1 MNNLFKALLI
11 VAAVALAWLSYQS
24 VMTPIEFNEK
34 REYREKQVVAR
45 LIDIRTAETEYR
57 NIKGDYTASLDT
69 LINWIKT
76 ENAKIVLKEGVLT
89 DKQLEAGMTERK
101 ALQMIEKA
109 KKTGNWKE
117 VEKEGLMNFKRDTTY
132 VPMIESL
139 FGKDYPVDSLR
150 YIPFSNPHKEFELE
164 KAEIV
169 TGSAGIKVK
178 VMCAKA
184 PFTAY
189 LIDLDKQELIN
200 LIETTEKLEKYPGV
214 KFGDIEEANN
224 NAGNWE

>member
-11 VAAVALAWLSYQS
+11 VAAVVLAWMSYQS
-24 VMTPIEFNEK
+24 VMTPIEFNETK
-34 REYREKQVVAR
+34 DFREKQVVAR

-57 NIKGDYTASLDT
+57 NLKGDYTDNLDT
-69 LINWIKT
+69 LIHWIKT

-89 DKQLEAGMTERK
+89 DKQLEEGMTE
-101 ALQMIEKA
+101 
-109 KKTGNWKE
+109 KE
-117 VEKEGLMNFKRDTTY
+117 AVKLGLIKRDTTY

-139 FGKDYPVDSLR
+139 FGKDYPIDSLR
-150 YIPFSNPHKEFELE
+150 YIPFSSPRQEYTLE

-184 PFTAY
+184 PYTSY
-189 LIDLDKQELIN
+189 LSDLDKQELIN
-200 LIETTEKLEKYPGV
+200 LIETTEKLEKYPGM

>member
-11 VAAVALAWLSYQS
+11 VAAVVLAWLSYQS
-24 VMTPIEFNEK
+24 VMTPIEFNET
-34 REYREKQVVAR
+34 RDFREKQVVAR

-57 NIKGDYTASLDT
+57 NLNGDYTASIDT
-69 LINWIKT
+69 LINWVKT
-76 ENAKIVLKEGVLT
+76 TNAKIVLKEGVLT
-89 DKQLEAGMTERK
+89 DKQLEEGMTEK
-101 ALQMIEKA
+101 EAV
-109 KKTGNWKE
+109 KK
-117 VEKEGLMNFKRDTTY
+117 GLIKRDTTY

-139 FGKDYPVDSLR
+139 FSKDYPIDSLR
-150 YIPFSNPHKEFELE
+150 YIPFSNGQEFELK

-184 PFTAY
+184 PFTSY
-189 LIDLDKQELIN
+189 LSDLDKQELIN
-200 LIETTEKLEKYPGV
+200 LIETTEKLEKYPGM

>member
-11 VAAVALAWLSYQS
+11 VAAVVLAWLSYQS
-24 VMTPIEFNEK
+24 VMTPIEFNET
-34 REYREKQVVAR
+34 RDFREKQVVAR

-57 NIKGDYTASLDT
+57 NLNGDYTASIDT
-69 LINWIKT
+69 LINWVKT
-76 ENAKIVLKEGVLT
+76 TNAKIVLKEGVLT
-89 DKQLEAGMTERK
+89 DKQLEEGMTEK
-101 ALQMIEKA
+101 EAV
-109 KKTGNWKE
+109 KK
-117 VEKEGLMNFKRDTTY
+117 GLIKRDTTY

-139 FGKDYPVDSLR
+139 FSKDYPIDSLR
-150 YIPFSNPHKEFELE
+150 YIPFSNGQEFELE

-184 PFTAY
+184 PFTSY
-189 LIDLDKQELIN
+189 LSDLDKQELIN
-200 LIETTEKLEKYPGV
+200 LIETTEKLEKYPGM

>member
-11 VAAVALAWLSYQS
+11 VAAVVLAWLSYQS
-24 VMTPIEFNEK
+24 VMTPIEFNET
-34 REYREKQVVAR
+34 REFREKQVVAR

-57 NIKGDYTASLDT
+57 NLNGDYTASIDT
-69 LINWIKT
+69 LINWVKT
-76 ENAKIVLKEGVLT
+76 TNAKIVLKEGVLT
-89 DKQLEAGMTERK
+89 DKQLEEGMTEK
-101 ALQMIEKA
+101 EAV
-109 KKTGNWKE
+109 KK
-117 VEKEGLMNFKRDTTY
+117 GLIKRDTTY

-139 FGKDYPVDSLR
+139 FSKDYPIDSLR
-150 YIPFSNPHKEFELE
+150 YIPFSNGQEFELE

-184 PFTAY
+184 PFTSY
-189 LIDLDKQELIN
+189 LSDLYKQELIN
-200 LIETTEKLEKYPGV
+200 LIETTEKLEKYPGM

>member
-11 VAAVALAWLSYQS
+11 VAAVVLAWMSYQS
-24 VMTPIEFNEK
+24 VMTPIEFNET

-57 NIKGDYTASLDT
+57 NLTGDYTASLDT
-69 LINWIKT
+69 LINWVKT

-89 DKQLEAGMTERK
+89 DKQLEEGMTE
-101 ALQMIEKA
+101 
-109 KKTGNWKE
+109 KE
-117 VEKEGLMNFKRDTTY
+117 AVKLGLIKRDTTY

-139 FGKDYPVDSLR
+139 FGKNYPIDSLR
-150 YIPFSNPHKEFELE
+150 YIPFSSPRQEFTLE

-169 TGSAGIKVK
+169 TGSAGIQVK

-184 PFTAY
+184 PYTSY
-189 LIDLDKQELIN
+189 LSDLDKQELIN

>member
-11 VAAVALAWLSYQS
+11 VAAVVLAWMSYQS
-24 VMTPIEFNEK
+24 VMTPIEFNETK
-34 REYREKQVVAR
+34 DFREKQVVAR

-57 NIKGDYTASLDT
+57 NLKGDYTDNLDT
-69 LINWIKT
+69 LIHWIKT

-89 DKQLEAGMTERK
+89 DKQLEEGMTE
-101 ALQMIEKA
+101 
-109 KKTGNWKE
+109 KE
-117 VEKEGLMNFKRDTTY
+117 AVKLGLIKRDTTY

-139 FGKDYPVDSLR
+139 FGKDYPIDSLR
-150 YIPFSNPHKEFELE
+150 YIPFSSPRQEYTLE

-184 PFTAY
+184 PFTSY
-189 LIDLDKQELIN
+189 LSDLDKQELIN
-200 LIETTEKLEKYPGV
+200 LIETTEKLEKYPGM

>member
-11 VAAVALAWLSYQS
+11 VAAVVLAWLSYQS
-24 VMTPIEFNEK
+24 VMTPIEFNET
-34 REYREKQVVAR
+34 REFREKQVVAR

-57 NIKGDYTASLDT
+57 NLNGDYTASIDT
-69 LINWIKT
+69 LINWVKT
-76 ENAKIVLKEGVLT
+76 TNAKIVLKEGVLT
-89 DKQLEAGMTERK
+89 DKQLEEGMTEK
-101 ALQMIEKA
+101 EAV
-109 KKTGNWKE
+109 KK
-117 VEKEGLMNFKRDTTY
+117 GLIKRDTTY

-139 FGKDYPVDSLR
+139 FSKDYPIDSLR
-150 YIPFSNPHKEFELE
+150 YIPFSNGQEFELE

-184 PFTAY
+184 PFTSY
-189 LIDLDKQELIN
+189 LSDLDKQELIN
-200 LIETTEKLEKYPGV
+200 LIETTEKLEKYPGM

>member
-11 VAAVALAWLSYQS
+11 VAAVVLAWLSYQS
-24 VMTPIEFNEK
+24 VMTPIEFNET
-34 REYREKQVVAR
+34 RDFREKQVVAR

-57 NIKGDYTASLDT
+57 NLNGDYTASIDT
-69 LINWIKT
+69 LINWVKT
-76 ENAKIVLKEGVLT
+76 TNAKIVLKEGVLT
-89 DKQLEAGMTERK
+89 DKQLEEGMTEK
-101 ALQMIEKA
+101 EAV
-109 KKTGNWKE
+109 KK
-117 VEKEGLMNFKRDTTY
+117 GLIKRDTTY

-139 FGKDYPVDSLR
+139 FSKDYPIDSLR
-150 YIPFSNPHKEFELE
+150 YIPFSNGQEFELE
-164 KAEIV
+164 KTEIV

-184 PFTAY
+184 PFTSY
-189 LIDLDKQELIN
+189 LSDLDKQELIN
-200 LIETTEKLEKYPGV
+200 LIETTEKLEKYPGM

>member
-11 VAAVALAWLSYQS
+11 VAAVVLAWLSYQS
-24 VMTPIEFNEK
+24 VMTPIEFNET
-34 REYREKQVVAR
+34 RDFREKQVVAR

-57 NIKGDYTASLDT
+57 NLNGDYTASIDT
-69 LINWIKT
+69 LINWVKT
-76 ENAKIVLKEGVLT
+76 TNAKIVLKEGVLT
-89 DKQLEAGMTERK
+89 DKQLEEGMTEK
-101 ALQMIEKA
+101 EAV
-109 KKTGNWKE
+109 KK
-117 VEKEGLMNFKRDTTY
+117 GLIKRDTTY

-139 FGKDYPVDSLR
+139 FSKDYPIDSLR
-150 YIPFSNPHKEFELE
+150 YIPFSNGQEFELE

-184 PFTAY
+184 PFTSY
-189 LIDLDKQELIN
+189 LNDLDKQELIN
-200 LIETTEKLEKYPGV
+200 LIETTEKLEKYPGM

>member
-11 VAAVALAWLSYQS
+11 VAAVVLAWMSYQS
-24 VMTPIEFNEK
+24 IMTPIEFNETK
-34 REYREKQVVAR
+34 DFREKQVVAR

-57 NIKGDYTASLDT
+57 NLKGDYTDNLDT
-69 LINWIKT
+69 LIHWIKT

-89 DKQLEAGMTERK
+89 DKQLEEGMTE
-101 ALQMIEKA
+101 
-109 KKTGNWKE
+109 KE
-117 VEKEGLMNFKRDTTY
+117 AVKLGLIKRDTTY

-139 FGKDYPVDSLR
+139 FGKDYPIDSLR
-150 YIPFSNPHKEFELE
+150 YIPFSSPRQEYTLE

-184 PFTAY
+184 PYTSY
-189 LIDLDKQELIN
+189 LSDLDKQELIN
-200 LIETTEKLEKYPGV
+200 LIETTEKLEKYPGM

>member
-1 MNNLFKALLI
+1 MNNVMNYLLKALLI
-11 VAAVALAWLSYQS
+11 ASAVVLAWMSYQS
-24 VMTPIEFNEK
+24 VMTPIEFNETK
-34 REYREKQVVAR
+34 EFREKQVVAR

-57 NIKGDYTASLDT
+57 NLTGDYTASLDT
-69 LINWIKT
+69 LINWVKT

-89 DKQLEAGMTERK
+89 DKQLEEGMTE
-101 ALQMIEKA
+101 
-109 KKTGNWKE
+109 KE
-117 VEKEGLMNFKRDTTY
+117 AVKLGLIKRDTTY

-139 FGKDYPVDSLR
+139 FGKDYPIDSLR
-150 YIPFSNPHKEFELE
+150 YIPFSSPRQEFELE

-184 PFTAY
+184 PYAAY
-189 LIDLDKQELIN
+189 LSDLNKQELIN
-200 LIETTEKLEKYPGV
+200 LTETTEKLEKYPGL
-214 KFGDIEEANN
+214 KFGDVEEANN

>member
-11 VAAVALAWLSYQS
+11 VAAVVLAWLSYQS
-24 VMTPIEFNEK
+24 VMTPIEFNET
-34 REYREKQVVAR
+34 RDFREKQVVAR

-57 NIKGDYTASLDT
+57 NLNGDYTASIDT
-69 LINWIKT
+69 LINWVKT
-76 ENAKIVLKEGVLT
+76 TNAKIVLKEGVLT
-89 DKQLEAGMTERK
+89 DKQLEEGMTEK
-101 ALQMIEKA
+101 EAV
-109 KKTGNWKE
+109 KK
-117 VEKEGLMNFKRDTTY
+117 GLIKRDTTY

-139 FGKDYPVDSLR
+139 FSKDYPIDSLR
-150 YIPFSNPHKEFELE
+150 YIPFSNGQEFELE

-184 PFTAY
+184 PFTSY
-189 LIDLDKQELIN
+189 LGDLDKQQLVN
-200 LIETTEKLEKYPGV
+200 LIASYENDEETQKTSGQKYKKFPGV
-214 KFGDIEEANN
+214 QFGDINKPNN